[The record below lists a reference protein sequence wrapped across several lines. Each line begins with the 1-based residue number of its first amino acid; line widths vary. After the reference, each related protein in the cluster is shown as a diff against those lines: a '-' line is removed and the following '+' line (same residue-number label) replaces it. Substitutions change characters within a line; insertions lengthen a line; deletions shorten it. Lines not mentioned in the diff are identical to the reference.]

1 MRKDFNID
9 GKYVV
14 LSVSTNILSPSVIV
28 TVKLSD
34 RMPDIDSI
42 SVAFPVKSMRSA
54 EHFVMN
60 ATEEEARR
68 GLTRVMGE
76 FGELLGK
83 VNNALSISSARSKAL
98 TASMM
103 KKKKAW
109 QGARLHKRAGLYSA
123 SNQSR
128 RSIAHRY

>member
-1 MRKDFNID
+1 
-9 GKYVV
+9 
-14 LSVSTNILSPSVIV
+14 
-28 TVKLSD
+28 
-34 RMPDIDSI
+34 
-42 SVAFPVKSMRSA
+42 
-54 EHFVMN
+54 

-103 KKKKAW
+103 K
-109 QGARLHKRAGLYSA
+109 
-123 SNQSR
+123 
-128 RSIAHRY
+128 

>member
-1 MRKDFNID
+1 MQ
-9 GKYVV
+9 
-14 LSVSTNILSPSVIV
+14 SPSVIV
-28 TVKLSD
+28 TVKFSD

-42 SVAFPVKSMRSA
+42 SVAFPVKNMRSA

-68 GLTRVMGE
+68 GLTRVMVE

-103 KKKKAW
+103 K
-109 QGARLHKRAGLYSA
+109 
-123 SNQSR
+123 
-128 RSIAHRY
+128 

>member
-1 MRKDFNID
+1 
-9 GKYVV
+9 
-14 LSVSTNILSPSVIV
+14 
-28 TVKLSD
+28 
-34 RMPDIDSI
+34 MPDIDSI

-76 FGELLGK
+76 FGEHLGK

-103 KKKKAW
+103 K
-109 QGARLHKRAGLYSA
+109 
-123 SNQSR
+123 
-128 RSIAHRY
+128 